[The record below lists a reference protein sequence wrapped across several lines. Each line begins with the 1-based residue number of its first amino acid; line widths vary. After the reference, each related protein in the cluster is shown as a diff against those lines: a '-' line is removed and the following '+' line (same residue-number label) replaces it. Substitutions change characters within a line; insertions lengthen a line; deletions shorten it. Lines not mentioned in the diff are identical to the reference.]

1 MRDYFANYDIVTP
14 AIVEAVANHEA
25 EVLTTHK
32 SKSIL
37 RQSEEPGTN
46 DTADKL
52 IAWAGDVAIEQ
63 LASLSKVGTRSCRE
77 TYKRL
82 NVCCKNSNEVKA
94 LESYPKKTQSLEY
107 DVFYEGIICRLLS
120 AFSHQSDLRIR
131 GNIIHEAIQEAEET
145 SKQNE
150 NARKEFEKFKTSPV
164 YLKSIDFST
173 STQVL
178 PMGPPP
184 VVPGSSKKG
193 RGKAMQAQKQEQ
205 IQTNFPAFHM
215 LCVTGSS
222 ILKH

>member
-63 LASLSKVGTRSCRE
+63 LASLSKDGTRSCRE

-94 LESYPKKTQSLEY
+94 LESYPKRRKRSNTMCSTKELYADFSQLFPISLTSGFAATLYMKPYKRQRKRVNKTRTPERS
-107 DVFYEGIICRLLS
+107 
-120 AFSHQSDLRIR
+120 
-131 GNIIHEAIQEAEET
+131 
-145 SKQNE
+145 
-150 NARKEFEKFKTSPV
+150 
-164 YLKSIDFST
+164 LKS
-173 STQVL
+173 
-178 PMGPPP
+178 
-184 VVPGSSKKG
+184 
-193 RGKAMQAQKQEQ
+193 
-205 IQTNFPAFHM
+205 
-215 LCVTGSS
+215 
-222 ILKH
+222 LKRLRCT